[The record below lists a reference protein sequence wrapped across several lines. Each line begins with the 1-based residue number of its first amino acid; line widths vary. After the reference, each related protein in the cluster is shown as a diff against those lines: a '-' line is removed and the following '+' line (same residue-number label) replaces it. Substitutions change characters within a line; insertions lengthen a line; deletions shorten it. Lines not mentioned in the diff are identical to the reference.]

1 MFKELNTFI
10 HILKLQNYLFK
21 PNFMNFLKLVTM
33 KLQFNIDLTDVYW
46 VWQNKLNI
54 EYENEPP
61 MTVDMTNREVRII
74 I

>member
-1 MFKELNTFI
+1 
-10 HILKLQNYLFK
+10 
-21 PNFMNFLKLVTM
+21 M